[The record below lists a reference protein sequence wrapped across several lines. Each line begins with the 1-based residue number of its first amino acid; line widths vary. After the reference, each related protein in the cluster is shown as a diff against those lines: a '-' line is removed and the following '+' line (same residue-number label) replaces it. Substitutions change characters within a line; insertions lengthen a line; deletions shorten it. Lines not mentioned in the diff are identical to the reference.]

1 MTPSGPSPQG
11 VAVIAAN
18 SGWNILNFRK
28 PLVDAL
34 LGSGWRVIALAAEDG
49 SGAQIRSLGAEFVPI
64 AIDSSGT
71 SVLRDARL
79 LRDYR
84 RFLRDVRPDV
94 FLAFTIKPNIYGS
107 LAAAGLGIRVVNNI
121 SGLGSAFLR
130 PGPLNAFVRGLYR
143 LALRRSEC
151 VFFQNPH
158 DLELFVA
165 GRLVRPSLAKLV
177 PGSGIDLEHFQPAD
191 ERGSDGGRFR
201 FLFVGRLLRDKG
213 LVEYAEAARL
223 LRQQWPMAEFAIL
236 GSAGSDNPSAVP
248 IAEVERWQAQGLVSY
263 FGETDDVRPF
273 IAQADCIVLPS
284 YREGLPR
291 SLLEAAAMGRP
302 MIASDVPGCSAVVD
316 HGKTGL
322 LCAARSP
329 QSLADAMDV
338 MLRLDGAE
346 RTAMGR
352 CARQKVEQ
360 EFDQALVVRA
370 YQDVLR

>member
-1 MTPSGPSPQG
+1 MTPPGFSPPR

-28 PLVDAL
+28 PLVEFL
-34 LGSGWRVIALAAEDG
+34 LNSGWRVVALAAEDG
-49 SGAQIRSLGAEFVPI
+49 SAVQIRSLGAEFVPI

-79 LRDYR
+79 LRNYR
-84 RFLRDVRPDV
+84 RILRKLRPQA

-130 PGPLNAFVRGLYR
+130 PGPLNWLVRRLYR
-143 LALRRSEC
+143 VALRRSAC
-151 VFFQNPH
+151 VFFQNPQ
-158 DLELFVA
+158 DLGLFVT
-165 GRLVRPSLAKLV
+165 GKLVSPGQAKLIA
-177 PGSGIDLEHFQPAD
+177 GSGIDLKHFRPVKA
-191 ERGSDGGRFR
+191 RGIAAGRLR

-223 LRQQWPMAEFAIL
+223 LRRHWPLAEFAIL

-248 IAEVERWQAQGLVSY
+248 IAEVERWQVEGLVRY

-291 SLLEAAAMGRP
+291 SLLEAAAMAKP
-302 MIASDVPGCSAVVD
+302 VIATDVPGCNAVVD
-316 HGKTGL
+316 HGQTGL

-329 QSLADAMDV
+329 QSLAGAMDI
-338 MLRLDGAE
+338 MLRFDKTE
-346 RTAMGR
+346 RAAMGVQ
-352 CARQKVEQ
+352 ARARVER
-360 EFDQALVVRA
+360 EFDQALVVKA
-370 YQDVLR
+370 YADVLR